1 MSVKIPEPR
10 VKTARWVYVRETRED
25 GNEYAYYRCSN
36 CVMTE
41 QDSFYPLCALCGAYM
56 TNHEKFT
63 RDLKAG
69 KLPPRSHLQM
79 LPLGIKKIDIAVH
92 YAKVIEK

>member
-41 QDSFYPLCALCGAYM
+41 QDSFLSVV
-56 TNHEKFT
+56 
-63 RDLKAG
+63 
-69 KLPPRSHLQM
+69 RSLRR
-79 LPLGIKKIDIAVH
+79 IYDKS
-92 YAKVIEK
+92 

>member
-1 MSVKIPEPR
+1 MSVKVPEPR
-10 VKTARWVYVRETRED
+10 VKTARWVYVRETRDD
-25 GNEYAYYRCSN
+25 GNEYAYYKCSN

-41 QDSFYPLCALCGAYM
+41 QDSFYPWCALCGAYM

-69 KLPPRSHLQM
+69 ETSS
-79 LPLGIKKIDIAVH
+79 KKPSPNASARDKENR
-92 YAKVIEK
+92 YCSSLCQSY